1 MKSIVKGAVI
11 KIMNAALL
19 NRWAIRRFNTW
30 YEAASNKLAFTIER
44 RLKPPGFDYT
54 WKINVG
60 NKPVNFTYYKGE
72 RKEIFHFPLSY
83 KINDQPL
90 KAIEQLLH
98 QHYSSDVVYFDIGA
112 NFGLRSLYYLVN
124 GRSCYLFEPNEE
136 CNAITERL
144 FKQNNF
150 SNGRIVS
157 RIIGPENKI
166 VKFYISNSSYLSSV
180 HKEHVMELQD
190 LKMEIEMEQIAID
203 DFVKDKGLQGK
214 VKIVKVDV
222 EGLEYEVCLGASN
235 LLGSDSMCLLLEI
248 LPSSRY
254 RDKLFAFLKERNY
267 TVYCIDTAD
276 KLQLIPCSTGIQST
290 NNSIDYICTND
301 PVLIKKLNAFQIH
314 N

>member
-1 MKSIVKGAVI
+1 MKSIVKEPLI
-11 KIMNAALL
+11 KLL
-19 NRWAIRRFNTW
+19 NATLLNKWTIRRFNAW
-30 YEAASNKLAFTIER
+30 YEAANYKWAFTIER
-44 RLKPPGFDYT
+44 RLQPPKFDYT
-54 WKINVG
+54 WKISVG
-60 NKPVNFTYYKGE
+60 DKVVNFTYHKGE
-72 RKEIFHFPLSY
+72 RREVFHFPVSY

-98 QHYSSDVVYFDIGA
+98 QHYNKDIVYFDIGA

-124 GRSCYLFEPNEE
+124 GRTCFLFEPNEE

-150 SNGRIVS
+150 SNGKVVS

-180 HKEHVMELQD
+180 HKEHVEELQD

-203 DFVKDKGLQGK
+203 DFVKDKGLEGK

-235 LLGSDSMCLLLEI
+235 LLGSDNMCLLLEI
-248 LPSSRY
+248 LPSSRHK
-254 RDKLFAFLKERNY
+254 DKLFAFLKERNY
-267 TVYCIDTAD
+267 TVYCIDTAA
-276 KLQLIPCSTGIQST
+276 KLQLIPCSTGIEST

-301 PVLIKKLNAFQIH
+301 PALIRKLNAFQIH